1 MSACMPTGLE
11 AAEFVASGVTVDVM
25 LLDIRMPG
33 KSGLEVLLE
42 ADPKPVYPVFAMTS
56 HVDGEAL
63 AEFR

>member
-1 MSACMPTGLE
+1 
-11 AAEFVASGVTVDVM
+11 M

-33 KSGLEVLLE
+33 KSGIEVMRD
-42 ADPKPVYPVFAMTS
+42 ADPKPVYPVIAMTS